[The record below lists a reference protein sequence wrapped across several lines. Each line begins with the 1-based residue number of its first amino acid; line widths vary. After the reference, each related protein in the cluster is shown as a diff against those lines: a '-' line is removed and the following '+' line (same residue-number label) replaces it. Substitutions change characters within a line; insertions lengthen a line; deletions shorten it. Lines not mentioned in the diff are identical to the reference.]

1 MIEKLY
7 KVFENLICDECLG
20 RQFSQLLSGTTN
32 GQRGKTLRTFFAML
46 IDAKGET
53 DNIDMSNFYGF
64 NFHNEKLNN
73 VKIDKPGTC
82 KICNGFFN
90 NIDFWIK
97 KIVRKMKKYEFK
109 TFLIGTTLSSDL
121 LNREENLWENIGVDF
136 CEPIKSNINRVIGKE
151 IEKRIKRSADPKNPD
166 INVIIDIPKK
176 DVRIQINPLFIY
188 GEYRKLVRGIPQTK
202 WPSGKY
208 RTSVEQ
214 IIAKPL
220 MKLTKGEGH
229 KFHGLGREDIDAR
242 CLAWRPFVLE
252 ITEPKKRFF
261 NLKKIE
267 KMINENKKVVVRKLT
282 ESNISKVREI
292 KEMKSDKEYR
302 ITVIPDRDISRD
314 ELKKS
319 KSIIGTVRQKTPTRV
334 LHRRSDKIR
343 KRDVKDAK
351 VKYINKRMFQLT
363 VRCEAG
369 LYIKELITGD
379 NGRTKP
385 SVSEILGCNCKFKDL
400 DVLNIY

>member
-7 KVFENLICDECLG
+7 KVFENPICDECLG

-32 GQRGKTLRTFFAML
+32 EQRGKTLRTFFAML

-151 IEKRIKRSADPKNPD
+151 IEKRMKKSADPKNPD
-166 INVIIDIPKK
+166 INAIIDIPKK

-220 MKLTKGEGH
+220 MKLTKGEEH

-314 ELKKS
+314 ELKKI

>member
-314 ELKKS
+314 ELKKI

>member
-7 KVFENLICDECLG
+7 KVFENPICDECLG

-151 IEKRIKRSADPKNPD
+151 IEKRIKKSADPKNPD

-314 ELKKS
+314 ELKKI